1 MKLLS
6 VSIVMLGLG
15 LALSAS
21 AATLT
26 TDPLTG
32 LPLYPATDSRLH
44 LGNEPT
50 RIPDSQVCKSRMQAD
65 FYVVFDSKVDTTV
78 AWYGAHLPGF
88 HKTHAYCLRPLAR
101 HVLQRCRHVDGVDYG
116 DSRQRWRKYGYSRRR
131 LLPVSARTFDEDD
144 RFSQPT
150 ENCVPVTTG

>member
-6 VSIVMLGLG
+6 ALIVMLSLG
-15 LALSAS
+15 FALPAN

-50 RIPDSQVCKSRMQAD
+50 KMPDTQICKSKMQAN
-65 FYVVFDSKVDTTV
+65 FYVVFDSTVDATV
-78 AWYGAHLPGF
+78 TWYAAHLPAF
-88 HKTHAYCLRPLAR
+88 HKTHAY
-101 HVLQRCRHVDGVDYG
+101 V
-116 DSRQRWRKYGYSRRR
+116 DSRSQDKFYDDTGTIVVSVLGDIGKEGENVGTHSVTYYRFQPG
-131 LLPVSARTFDEDD
+131 LPAKTIISFGQHKLVC
-144 RFSQPT
+144 Q
-150 ENCVPVTTG
+150 